1 MKKLNKTLTMLV
13 AVLLVVVMAFAACKP
28 ETPDNPTEPT
38 VESIAVDTIG
48 AKTVFAYGEKFST
61 DGLKVTATMSDG
73 TTKDVALADCQIST
87 PDMTKP
93 GTRSVSVRYEG
104 KSARYT
110 ITVNERIMP
119 KISET
124 SLADINKDAVYKVE
138 AENIDLAISNVAKKG
153 GELVVEDENVSGGKY
168 VANYGVAGNYFG
180 FTFTADKTYE
190 NVVIVWR
197 LANPSTSSVL
207 SMGETFNAYLNYKSV
222 SDMGTLDIAPITT
235 VNHATVVAG
244 EEGEEDTVTLNWSS
258 KALRGVTIPQGTN
271 TLTFEVLGDNQLYID
286 YIAFYVGMPFSGDS
300 KVEITEKGDSALTME
315 FEDFNL
321 EKIVNRQDMINAHG
335 LKPGQCFVEPAQ
347 TNTENTSKGTSA
359 AGFTTGTEIS
369 TTLVVGADATVKFI
383 MKAANVSSYKIK
395 DNWHFYID
403 GIELLNVEDL
413 DIRDGDATQI
423 QYWQWKDTNLGI
435 YNLTAGEHLFTAALY
450 GTHCNVDTFSFEVV
464 SYGSFDPSG
473 VTPEVVKHYDAELSA
488 DGIAYVEAENLL
500 GSNDITMRGD
510 QSSLTEGW
518 NNDLGSGECLKGFVA
533 GTTLNISFKLA
544 NDAKVA
550 LGMRMSFY
558 DGAFDMA
565 NLEVTLDGQAVTA
578 TSDSSFGHNSPSD
591 YWRWGEVSF
600 GEHDLTEGDHV
611 LTVKFVVHGMNVD
624 RFSFNVNP
632 GSEPAHVCTS
642 KCETCGKCTN
652 ESCTEEVC
660 QTKCEGHEPI
670 NNATIEL
677 SDNGIKYV
685 EAENIDKS
693 NITLRG
699 DQSSF
704 TEGWNNDFGS
714 GECFKGF
721 VPGTTIRIK
730 ITAASA
736 MKVALGMRMSNS
748 SGAYDFTQMVVTIDN
763 TTLTASSDSTFGM
776 GPNGN
781 DWWYW
786 GEVSFGTVELT
797 EGDHVLSI
805 TFNVASVNIDRFSF
819 NVNPEEEAEQFSNA
833 QITLSKNGT
842 SYVEAES
849 VDNSNIEVR
858 ADLAAV
864 EQTKANLTENWSND
878 LGSGACL
885 RGFAANTTIT
895 IKITT
900 ASDLKVALGMRMSN
914 YDGAYDMSNLEIK
927 LDGQTLTA
935 TTDSSF
941 GNQGAGDY
949 WRWGEVS
956 FGEADLTAGDH
967 FLTITFKVTGI
978 NVDRFSFDVTSATEA
993 E

>member
-28 ETPDNPTEPT
+28 ETPDNPTQAT
-38 VESIAVDTIG
+38 VESIAVDTTG
-48 AKTVFAYGEKFST
+48 AKTVFVYGEKFST

-73 TTKDVALADCQIST
+73 TTKDVPLADCQIST
-87 PDMTKP
+87 PEMTKP
-93 GTRSVSVRYEG
+93 GTRSVAVRYEG
-104 KSARYT
+104 KSTRYT

-124 SLADINKDAVYKVE
+124 SLADINKENIYKVE

-153 GELVVEDENVSGGKY
+153 GELVVDDENVSGGKY

-190 NVVIVWR
+190 DVIIVWR

-207 SMGETFNAYLNYKSV
+207 SMGETFNAYLNYKTV
-222 SDMGTLDIAPITT
+222 SETGMLDIAPITT
-235 VNHATVVAG
+235 LNPATVVAG
-244 EEGEEDTVTLNWSS
+244 EEGEDDTVTINWSG

-300 KVEITEKGDSALTME
+300 KVEITEKGDEALTME

-347 TNTENTSKGTSA
+347 TNAENTSKGTSA

-369 TTLVVGADATVKFI
+369 TTLVVGADATIKFV
-383 MKAANVSSYKIK
+383 MKAANVSDYKIK

-403 GIELLNVEDL
+403 GIELLYVEDRN
-413 DIRDGDATQI
+413 IKDGDAVQNL
-423 QYWQWKDTNLGI
+423 YWQWQNTDLGS
-435 YNLTAGEHLFTAALY
+435 YNITAGEHLFTAALY
-450 GTHCNVDTFSFEVV
+450 GVHCNVDTFSFEVV

-473 VTPEVVKHYDAELSA
+473 ITPEVVKHYDAELSA
-488 DGIAYVEAENLL
+488 NGITYVEAENLL
-500 GSNDITMRGD
+500 STNDVAMRDD

-518 NNDLGSGECLKGFVA
+518 NNDLGSGICLKGFVA

-558 DGAFDMA
+558 DGEFDMA
-565 NLEVTLDGQAVTA
+565 NLEITLDGQTVTA
-578 TSDSSFGHNSPSD
+578 TSDSSFGHQSAGD
-591 YWRWGEVSF
+591 YWR
-600 GEHDLTEGDHV
+600 
-611 LTVKFVVHGMNVD
+611 
-624 RFSFNVNP
+624 
-632 GSEPAHVCTS
+632 
-642 KCETCGKCTN
+642 
-652 ESCTEEVC
+652 
-660 QTKCEGHEPI
+660 
-670 NNATIEL
+670 
-677 SDNGIKYV
+677 
-685 EAENIDKS
+685 
-693 NITLRG
+693 
-699 DQSSF
+699 
-704 TEGWNNDFGS
+704 
-714 GECFKGF
+714 
-721 VPGTTIRIK
+721 
-730 ITAASA
+730 
-736 MKVALGMRMSNS
+736 
-748 SGAYDFTQMVVTIDN
+748 
-763 TTLTASSDSTFGM
+763 
-776 GPNGN
+776 
-781 DWWYW
+781 W

-797 EGDHVLSI
+797 EGDHVLTI
-805 TFNVASVNIDRFSF
+805 TLKTDSVNIDRFSF

-833 QITLSKNGT
+833 QITLSENGT

-864 EQTKANLTENWSND
+864 GQTKANLTENWNND

-895 IKITT
+895 IKITV

-967 FLTITFKVTGI
+967 FLTITFKVAGI

-993 E
+993 

>member
-38 VESIAVDTIG
+38 VESIAVDTTG

-73 TTKDVALADCQIST
+73 TTKDVPLADCQIST
-87 PDMTKP
+87 PEMTKP
-93 GTRSVSVRYEG
+93 GTRSVAVRYEG
-104 KSARYT
+104 KSTRYT

-124 SLADINKDAVYKVE
+124 SLADINKENIYKVE

-153 GELVVEDENVSGGKY
+153 GELVVDDENVSGGKY

-190 NVVIVWR
+190 DVIIVWR

-207 SMGETFNAYLNYKSV
+207 SMGETFNAYLNYKTV
-222 SDMGTLDIAPITT
+222 SETGMLDIAPITT
-235 VNHATVVAG
+235 LNPATVVAG
-244 EEGEEDTVTLNWSS
+244 EEGEDDTVTINWSG

-300 KVEITEKGDSALTME
+300 KVEITEKGDEALTME

-413 DIRDGDATQI
+413 DIRDGDATQN

-864 EQTKANLTENWSND
+864 GQTKANLTENWSND

>member
-413 DIRDGDATQI
+413 DIRDGDATQN

-864 EQTKANLTENWSND
+864 GQTKANLTENWSND

-949 WRWGEVS
+949 WR
-956 FGEADLTAGDH
+956 
-967 FLTITFKVTGI
+967 
-978 NVDRFSFDVTSATEA
+978 
-993 E
+993 

>member
-73 TTKDVALADCQIST
+73 TTKDVPLADCQIST

-413 DIRDGDATQI
+413 DIRDGDATQN

-550 LGMRMSFY
+550 LGMRMS
-558 DGAFDMA
+558 
-565 NLEVTLDGQAVTA
+565 
-578 TSDSSFGHNSPSD
+578 
-591 YWRWGEVSF
+591 
-600 GEHDLTEGDHV
+600 
-611 LTVKFVVHGMNVD
+611 
-624 RFSFNVNP
+624 
-632 GSEPAHVCTS
+632 
-642 KCETCGKCTN
+642 
-652 ESCTEEVC
+652 
-660 QTKCEGHEPI
+660 
-670 NNATIEL
+670 
-677 SDNGIKYV
+677 
-685 EAENIDKS
+685 
-693 NITLRG
+693 
-699 DQSSF
+699 
-704 TEGWNNDFGS
+704 
-714 GECFKGF
+714 
-721 VPGTTIRIK
+721 
-730 ITAASA
+730 
-736 MKVALGMRMSNS
+736 NS

-864 EQTKANLTENWSND
+864 GQTKANLTENWSND

>member
-413 DIRDGDATQI
+413 DIRDGDATQN

-842 SYVEAES
+842 IYVEAES

-864 EQTKANLTENWSND
+864 GQTKANLTENWSND

>member
-1 MKKLNKTLTMLV
+1 M
-13 AVLLVVVMAFAACKP
+13 
-28 ETPDNPTEPT
+28 
-38 VESIAVDTIG
+38 
-48 AKTVFAYGEKFST
+48 
-61 DGLKVTATMSDG
+61 
-73 TTKDVALADCQIST
+73 
-87 PDMTKP
+87 
-93 GTRSVSVRYEG
+93 
-104 KSARYT
+104 
-110 ITVNERIMP
+110 
-119 KISET
+119 
-124 SLADINKDAVYKVE
+124 
-138 AENIDLAISNVAKKG
+138 
-153 GELVVEDENVSGGKY
+153 
-168 VANYGVAGNYFG
+168 
-180 FTFTADKTYE
+180 
-190 NVVIVWR
+190 
-197 LANPSTSSVL
+197 
-207 SMGETFNAYLNYKSV
+207 
-222 SDMGTLDIAPITT
+222 
-235 VNHATVVAG
+235 
-244 EEGEEDTVTLNWSS
+244 
-258 KALRGVTIPQGTN
+258 
-271 TLTFEVLGDNQLYID
+271 TFEVLGDNQLYID

-300 KVEITEKGDSALTME
+300 KVEITEKGDEALTME

-347 TNTENTSKGTSA
+347 TNAENTSKGTSA

-369 TTLVVGADATVKFI
+369 TTLVVGADATIKFV
-383 MKAANVSSYKIK
+383 MKAANVSDYKIK

-403 GIELLNVEDL
+403 GIELLYVEDRN
-413 DIRDGDATQI
+413 IKDGDAVQNL
-423 QYWQWKDTNLGI
+423 YWQWQNTDLGS
-435 YNLTAGEHLFTAALY
+435 YNITAGEHLFTAALY
-450 GTHCNVDTFSFEVV
+450 GVHCNVDTFSFEVV

-473 VTPEVVKHYDAELSA
+473 ITPEVVKHYDAELSA
-488 DGIAYVEAENLL
+488 NGITYVEAENLL
-500 GSNDITMRGD
+500 STNDVAMRDD

-518 NNDLGSGECLKGFVA
+518 NNDLGSGICLKGFVA

-550 LGMRMSFY
+550 LDMRMSFY
-558 DGAFDMA
+558 DGEFDMA
-565 NLEVTLDGQAVTA
+565 NLEITLDGQTVTA
-578 TSDSSFGHNSPSD
+578 TSDSSFGHQSAGD

-600 GEHDLTEGDHV
+600 GEHDLTAGDHV

-660 QTKCEGHEPI
+660 QPKCEGHEPI

-677 SDNGIKYV
+677 SANGVK
-685 EAENIDKS
+685 
-693 NITLRG
+693 
-699 DQSSF
+699 
-704 TEGWNNDFGS
+704 
-714 GECFKGF
+714 
-721 VPGTTIRIK
+721 
-730 ITAASA
+730 
-736 MKVALGMRMSNS
+736 
-748 SGAYDFTQMVVTIDN
+748 
-763 TTLTASSDSTFGM
+763 
-776 GPNGN
+776 
-781 DWWYW
+781 
-786 GEVSFGTVELT
+786 
-797 EGDHVLSI
+797 
-805 TFNVASVNIDRFSF
+805 
-819 NVNPEEEAEQFSNA
+819 
-833 QITLSKNGT
+833 
-842 SYVEAES
+842 YVEAES

-864 EQTKANLTENWSND
+864 GQTKANLTENWNND

-895 IKITT
+895 IKITV

-967 FLTITFKVTGI
+967 FLTITFKVAGI

-993 E
+993 

>member
-1 MKKLNKTLTMLV
+1 MKKFNKTLTMLV

-28 ETPDNPTEPT
+28 ETPDNPTQAT
-38 VESIAVDTIG
+38 VESIAVDTTG

-73 TTKDVALADCQIST
+73 TTKDVPLADCQIST
-87 PDMTKP
+87 PEMTKP
-93 GTRSVSVRYEG
+93 GTRSVAVRYEG
-104 KSARYT
+104 KSTRYT

-124 SLADINKDAVYKVE
+124 SLADINKENIYKVE

-153 GELVVEDENVSGGKY
+153 GELVVDDENVSGGKY

-190 NVVIVWR
+190 DVIIVWR

-207 SMGETFNAYLNYKSV
+207 SMGETFNAYLNYKTV
-222 SDMGTLDIAPITT
+222 SETGMLDIAPITT
-235 VNHATVVAG
+235 LNPATVVAG
-244 EEGEEDTVTLNWSS
+244 EEGEDDTVTINWSS

-300 KVEITEKGDSALTME
+300 KVEITEKGDEALTME

-347 TNTENTSKGTSA
+347 TNAENTSKGTSA

-369 TTLVVGADATVKFI
+369 TTLVVGDNATVKFI
-383 MKAANVSSYKIK
+383 MKAANVSNYKIK

-403 GIELLNVEDL
+403 GIELHNVEDL
-413 DIRDGDATQI
+413 DIRDGDATQA

-488 DGIAYVEAENLL
+488 DGIAYVEAEDLL

-518 NNDLGSGECLKGFVA
+518 NNDLGSGACLKGFVA
-533 GTTLNISFKLA
+533 GTTLNISFKLTK
-544 NDAKVA
+544 DAKVA
-550 LGMRMSFY
+550 LGMRMSYY
-558 DGAFDMA
+558 DGEFDMA
-565 NLEVTLDGQAVTA
+565 NLEVTLDGQTVTA

-600 GEHDLTEGDHV
+600 GEHDLTAGDHV

-660 QTKCEGHEPI
+660 QPKCEGHEPI

-677 SDNGIKYV
+677 SANGVKYV
-685 EAENIDKS
+685 EAEDLDKS

-699 DQSSF
+699 DQSSL
-704 TEGWNNDFGS
+704 TEGWSNDLGS
-714 GECFKGF
+714 GACLKGF
-721 VPGTTIRIK
+721 VANTTFRIK
-730 ITAASA
+730 ITSASA
-736 MKVALGMRMSNS
+736 MKVALGMRMSYYN
-748 SGAYDFTQMVVTIDN
+748 GEYDMTNIVVMLDN
-763 TTLTASSDSTFGM
+763 QTLIATTESKFGHNA
-776 GPNGN
+776 G
-781 DWWYW
+781 DDYWRW

-797 EGDHVLSI
+797 EGDHVLTI
-805 TFNVASVNIDRFSF
+805 TLKTDSVNIDRFSF

-833 QITLSKNGT
+833 QITLSENGT

-864 EQTKANLTENWSND
+864 GQTKANLTENWNND

-895 IKITT
+895 IKITV

-967 FLTITFKVTGI
+967 FLTITFKVAGI

-993 E
+993 

>member
-413 DIRDGDATQI
+413 DIRDGDATQN

-550 LGMRMSFY
+550 LGMRMS
-558 DGAFDMA
+558 
-565 NLEVTLDGQAVTA
+565 
-578 TSDSSFGHNSPSD
+578 
-591 YWRWGEVSF
+591 
-600 GEHDLTEGDHV
+600 
-611 LTVKFVVHGMNVD
+611 
-624 RFSFNVNP
+624 
-632 GSEPAHVCTS
+632 
-642 KCETCGKCTN
+642 
-652 ESCTEEVC
+652 
-660 QTKCEGHEPI
+660 
-670 NNATIEL
+670 
-677 SDNGIKYV
+677 
-685 EAENIDKS
+685 
-693 NITLRG
+693 
-699 DQSSF
+699 
-704 TEGWNNDFGS
+704 
-714 GECFKGF
+714 
-721 VPGTTIRIK
+721 
-730 ITAASA
+730 
-736 MKVALGMRMSNS
+736 NS

-864 EQTKANLTENWSND
+864 GQTKANLTENWSND

>member
-1 MKKLNKTLTMLV
+1 MRLV
-13 AVLLVVVMAFAACKP
+13 SPKP
-28 ETPDNPTEPT
+28 PDNPTQAT
-38 VESIAVDTIG
+38 VESIAVDTTG
-48 AKTVFAYGEKFST
+48 AKTVFVYGEKFST

-73 TTKDVALADCQIST
+73 TTKDVPLADCQIST
-87 PDMTKP
+87 PEMTKP
-93 GTRSVSVRYEG
+93 GTRSVAVRYEG
-104 KSARYT
+104 KSTRYT

-124 SLADINKDAVYKVE
+124 SLADINKENIYKVE

-153 GELVVEDENVSGGKY
+153 GELIVDDENVSGGKY

-190 NVVIVWR
+190 DVIIVWR

-207 SMGETFNAYLNYKSV
+207 SMGETFNAYLNYKTV
-222 SDMGTLDIAPITT
+222 SETGMLDIAPITT
-235 VNHATVVAG
+235 LNPATVVAG
-244 EEGEEDTVTLNWSS
+244 EEGEDDTVTINWSS

-300 KVEITEKGDSALTME
+300 KVEITEKGDEALTME

-335 LKPGQCFVEPAQ
+335 LKPGQCFVESAQ
-347 TNTENTSKGTSA
+347 TNAENTSKGTSA

-369 TTLVVGADATVKFI
+369 TTLVVGADATIKFV
-383 MKAANVSSYKIK
+383 MKAANVSDYKIK

-403 GIELLNVEDL
+403 GIELLYVEDRN
-413 DIRDGDATQI
+413 IKDGDAVQNL
-423 QYWQWKDTNLGI
+423 YWQWQNTDLGS
-435 YNLTAGEHLFTAALY
+435 YNITAGEHLFTAALY
-450 GTHCNVDTFSFEVV
+450 GVHCNVDTFSFEVV

-473 VTPEVVKHYDAELSA
+473 ITPEVVKHYDAELSA
-488 DGIAYVEAENLL
+488 NGITYVEAENLL
-500 GSNDITMRGD
+500 STNDVAMRDD

-518 NNDLGSGECLKGFVA
+518 NNDLGSGICLKGFVA

-550 LGMRMSFY
+550 LGMRMSYYNGEY
-558 DGAFDMA
+558 DMTNIVVMLD
-565 NLEVTLDGQAVTA
+565 NQTLIA
-578 TSDSSFGHNSPSD
+578 TTESKFGHNAGDD
-591 YWRWGEVSF
+591 YWR
-600 GEHDLTEGDHV
+600 
-611 LTVKFVVHGMNVD
+611 
-624 RFSFNVNP
+624 
-632 GSEPAHVCTS
+632 
-642 KCETCGKCTN
+642 
-652 ESCTEEVC
+652 
-660 QTKCEGHEPI
+660 
-670 NNATIEL
+670 
-677 SDNGIKYV
+677 
-685 EAENIDKS
+685 
-693 NITLRG
+693 
-699 DQSSF
+699 
-704 TEGWNNDFGS
+704 
-714 GECFKGF
+714 
-721 VPGTTIRIK
+721 
-730 ITAASA
+730 
-736 MKVALGMRMSNS
+736 
-748 SGAYDFTQMVVTIDN
+748 
-763 TTLTASSDSTFGM
+763 
-776 GPNGN
+776 
-781 DWWYW
+781 W

-797 EGDHVLSI
+797 EGDHVLTI
-805 TFNVASVNIDRFSF
+805 TLKTDSVNIDRFSF

-833 QITLSKNGT
+833 QITLSENGT

-864 EQTKANLTENWSND
+864 GQTKANLTENWNND

-895 IKITT
+895 IKITV

-967 FLTITFKVTGI
+967 FLTITFKVAGI

-993 E
+993 

>member
-38 VESIAVDTIG
+38 VESIAVDTTG

-119 KISET
+119 RISET

-369 TTLVVGADATVKFI
+369 TTLVVGDNATVKFI

-395 DNWHFYID
+395 DTWHFYID
-403 GIELLNVEDL
+403 GIELHNVEDL
-413 DIRDGDATQI
+413 DIRDGDATQN

-533 GTTLNISFKLA
+533 GTTLNISFKLTK
-544 NDAKVA
+544 NAKVA

-833 QITLSKNGT
+833 QITLSENGT

-864 EQTKANLTENWSND
+864 GQTKANLTENWNND

-967 FLTITFKVTGI
+967 FLTITFKVAGI

-993 E
+993 

>member
-38 VESIAVDTIG
+38 VESIAVDTTG
-48 AKTVFAYGEKFST
+48 AKTVYAYGEKFST

-197 LANPSTSSVL
+197 LANPSTNSVL

-347 TNTENTSKGTSA
+347 TNAENTSKGTSA

-369 TTLVVGADATVKFI
+369 TTLVVGDNATVKFI
-383 MKAANVSSYKIK
+383 MKAANVSNYKIK

-403 GIELLNVEDL
+403 GIELHNVEDL
-413 DIRDGDATQI
+413 DIRDGDATQA

-488 DGIAYVEAENLL
+488 DGIAYVEAEDLL

-518 NNDLGSGECLKGFVA
+518 NNDLGSGACLKGFVA
-533 GTTLNISFKLA
+533 GTTLNISFKLTK
-544 NDAKVA
+544 DAKVA
-550 LGMRMSFY
+550 LGMRMSYY

-600 GEHDLTEGDHV
+600 GEHDLTAGDHV

-660 QTKCEGHEPI
+660 QPKCEGHEPI

-677 SDNGIKYV
+677 SANGVKYV
-685 EAENIDKS
+685 EAESIDKS

-699 DQSSF
+699 DQNAL
-704 TEGWNNDFGS
+704 TEGWNNDLGS
-714 GECFKGF
+714 GECLKGF
-721 VPGTTIRIK
+721 VANTTFRIK
-730 ITAASA
+730 ITATSA
-736 MKVALGMRMSNS
+736 MKVALGMRMSYYN
-748 SGAYDFTQMVVTIDN
+748 GEYDMTNLVITLDGQ
-763 TTLTASSDSTFGM
+763 TLTATTESKFGHNA
-776 GPNGN
+776 G
-781 DWWYW
+781 DDYWRW
-786 GEVSFGTVELT
+786 GEVSFGTVDLT
-797 EGDHVLSI
+797 EGDHVLTI
-805 TFNVASVNIDRFSF
+805 TLKTDSVNIDRFSF

-833 QITLSKNGT
+833 QITLSENGK

-864 EQTKANLTENWSND
+864 GQTKANLTENWSND

-914 YDGAYDMSNLEIK
+914 YDGAYDMANLEIK

-967 FLTITFKVTGI
+967 FLTITFKVAGI

-993 E
+993 

>member
-1 MKKLNKTLTMLV
+1 
-13 AVLLVVVMAFAACKP
+13 
-28 ETPDNPTEPT
+28 
-38 VESIAVDTIG
+38 
-48 AKTVFAYGEKFST
+48 
-61 DGLKVTATMSDG
+61 
-73 TTKDVALADCQIST
+73 
-87 PDMTKP
+87 MTKP
-93 GTRSVSVRYEG
+93 GTRSVAVRYEG
-104 KSARYT
+104 KSTRYT

-124 SLADINKDAVYKVE
+124 SLADINKENIYKVE

-153 GELVVEDENVSGGKY
+153 GELVVDDENVSGGKY

-190 NVVIVWR
+190 DVIIVWR

-207 SMGETFNAYLNYKSV
+207 SMGETFNAYLNYKTV
-222 SDMGTLDIAPITT
+222 SETGMLDIAPITT
-235 VNHATVVAG
+235 LNPATVVAG
-244 EEGEEDTVTLNWSS
+244 EEGEDDTVTINWSG

-300 KVEITEKGDSALTME
+300 KVEITEKGDEALTME

-321 EKIVNRQDMINAHG
+321 EKIVNRQDMINVHG

-347 TNTENTSKGTSA
+347 TNAENTSKGTSA

-369 TTLVVGADATVKFI
+369 TTLVVGADATIKFV
-383 MKAANVSSYKIK
+383 MKAANVSDYKIK

-403 GIELLNVEDL
+403 GIELLYVEDRN
-413 DIRDGDATQI
+413 IKDGDAVQNL
-423 QYWQWKDTNLGI
+423 YWQWQNTDLGS
-435 YNLTAGEHLFTAALY
+435 YNITAGEHLFTAALY
-450 GTHCNVDTFSFEVV
+450 GVHCNVDTFSFEVV

-473 VTPEVVKHYDAELSA
+473 ITPEVVKHYDAELSA
-488 DGIAYVEAENLL
+488 NGITYVEAENLL
-500 GSNDITMRGD
+500 STNDVAMRED
-510 QSSLTEGW
+510 QISLTEGW
-518 NNDLGSGECLKGFVA
+518 NNDLGSGICLKGFVA

-550 LGMRMSFY
+550 LGMRMSYYNGEY
-558 DGAFDMA
+558 DMTNIVVMLD
-565 NLEVTLDGQAVTA
+565 NQTLIA
-578 TSDSSFGHNSPSD
+578 TTESKFGHNAGDD
-591 YWRWGEVSF
+591 YWR
-600 GEHDLTEGDHV
+600 
-611 LTVKFVVHGMNVD
+611 
-624 RFSFNVNP
+624 
-632 GSEPAHVCTS
+632 
-642 KCETCGKCTN
+642 
-652 ESCTEEVC
+652 
-660 QTKCEGHEPI
+660 
-670 NNATIEL
+670 
-677 SDNGIKYV
+677 
-685 EAENIDKS
+685 
-693 NITLRG
+693 
-699 DQSSF
+699 
-704 TEGWNNDFGS
+704 
-714 GECFKGF
+714 
-721 VPGTTIRIK
+721 
-730 ITAASA
+730 
-736 MKVALGMRMSNS
+736 
-748 SGAYDFTQMVVTIDN
+748 
-763 TTLTASSDSTFGM
+763 
-776 GPNGN
+776 
-781 DWWYW
+781 W

-797 EGDHVLSI
+797 EGDHVLTI
-805 TFNVASVNIDRFSF
+805 TLKTDSVNIDRFSF

-833 QITLSKNGT
+833 QITLSENGT

-864 EQTKANLTENWSND
+864 GQTKANLTENWNND

-895 IKITT
+895 IKITV

-967 FLTITFKVTGI
+967 FLTITFKVAGI

-993 E
+993 

>member
-28 ETPDNPTEPT
+28 ETPDNPTQAT
-38 VESIAVDTIG
+38 VESIAVDTTG
-48 AKTVFAYGEKFST
+48 AKTVFVYGEKFST

-73 TTKDVALADCQIST
+73 TTKDVPLADCQIST
-87 PDMTKP
+87 PEMTKP
-93 GTRSVSVRYEG
+93 GTRSVAVRYEG
-104 KSARYT
+104 KSTRYT

-124 SLADINKDAVYKVE
+124 SLADINKENIYKVE

-153 GELVVEDENVSGGKY
+153 GELVVDDENVSGGKY

-190 NVVIVWR
+190 DVIIVWR

-207 SMGETFNAYLNYKSV
+207 SMGETFNAYLNYKTV
-222 SDMGTLDIAPITT
+222 SETGMLDIAPITT
-235 VNHATVVAG
+235 LNPATVVAG
-244 EEGEEDTVTLNWSS
+244 EEGEDDTVTINWSG

-300 KVEITEKGDSALTME
+300 KVEITEKGDEALTME

-347 TNTENTSKGTSA
+347 TNAENTSKGTSA

-369 TTLVVGADATVKFI
+369 TTLVVGADATIKFV
-383 MKAANVSSYKIK
+383 MKAANVSDYKIK

-403 GIELLNVEDL
+403 GIELLYVEDRN
-413 DIRDGDATQI
+413 IKDGDAVQNL
-423 QYWQWKDTNLGI
+423 YWQWQNTDLGS
-435 YNLTAGEHLFTAALY
+435 YNITAGEHLFTAALY
-450 GTHCNVDTFSFEVV
+450 GVHCNVDTFSFEVV

-473 VTPEVVKHYDAELSA
+473 ITPEVVKHYDAELSA
-488 DGIAYVEAENLL
+488 NGITYVEAENLL
-500 GSNDITMRGD
+500 STNDVAMRDD

-518 NNDLGSGECLKGFVA
+518 NNDLGSGICLKGFVA

-550 LGMRMSFY
+550 LGMRMSYYNGEY
-558 DGAFDMA
+558 DMTNIVVMLD
-565 NLEVTLDGQAVTA
+565 NQTLIA
-578 TSDSSFGHNSPSD
+578 TTESKFGHNAGDD
-591 YWRWGEVSF
+591 YWRWGEV
-600 GEHDLTEGDHV
+600 
-611 LTVKFVVHGMNVD
+611 N
-624 RFSFNVNP
+624 
-632 GSEPAHVCTS
+632 
-642 KCETCGKCTN
+642 
-652 ESCTEEVC
+652 
-660 QTKCEGHEPI
+660 
-670 NNATIEL
+670 
-677 SDNGIKYV
+677 
-685 EAENIDKS
+685 
-693 NITLRG
+693 
-699 DQSSF
+699 
-704 TEGWNNDFGS
+704 
-714 GECFKGF
+714 
-721 VPGTTIRIK
+721 
-730 ITAASA
+730 
-736 MKVALGMRMSNS
+736 
-748 SGAYDFTQMVVTIDN
+748 
-763 TTLTASSDSTFGM
+763 
-776 GPNGN
+776 
-781 DWWYW
+781 
-786 GEVSFGTVELT
+786 FGTVELT
-797 EGDHVLSI
+797 EGEHVLTI
-805 TFNVASVNIDRFSF
+805 TLKTDSVNIDRFSF

-833 QITLSKNGT
+833 QITLSENGT

-864 EQTKANLTENWSND
+864 GQTKANLTENWNND

-895 IKITT
+895 IKITV

-967 FLTITFKVTGI
+967 FLTITFKVAGI

-993 E
+993 